1 MLATK
6 GNGAVA
12 TELHKWIMEKK
23 CVPLCFC
30 LCRNAVFSVSKSNPI
45 RFNHHFW
52 VAVFHKVW
60 RLLPL
65 WNGGFNANTNSSNK
79 QCIQVRKA
87 TKTKNPKGRETKTWS
102 RISLPKIMIPR
113 PIKRWCELLYIQQD
127 HRNKTLP
134 TKELPKGSRTHAKPS
149 GNRSWIPRCET
160 RFQRLVFVW
169 NSSLISTHRFQVFEV
184 LSPSTWFYLFTTLVV
199 FLIPN
204 PGQLVKWL
212 HHAKCHAEC
221 SATLVIRHFLF
232 CLFGLFGVLLRHFRS
247 IPSQRNRNLGWS
259 ESQDICRKA
268 FCNKSPSEHT
278 TWNSRLLTQNT
289 CWLSCKISRVFNKNA
304 TTAPCFSWS
313 FNGKPKDRLRST
325 KPLNP
330 SPFISHQSIG
340 LKSLIWIRNVWM
352 AWIVLCTIRIPRI
365 VEKREK
371 RALSTWQ
378 VPVWSVK
385 GLSTWQDF

>member
-45 RFNHHFW
+45 RFNHHFL

-199 FLIPN
+199 FFN
-204 PGQLVKWL
+204 TKSWSTGQ
-212 HHAKCHAEC
+212 
-221 SATLVIRHFLF
+221 VI
-232 CLFGLFGVLLRHFRS
+232 
-247 IPSQRNRNLGWS
+247 
-259 ESQDICRKA
+259 A
-268 FCNKSPSEHT
+268 
-278 TWNSRLLTQNT
+278 
-289 CWLSCKISRVFNKNA
+289 SCKMSSRVFRYLGHW
-304 TTAPCFSWS
+304 PL
-313 FNGKPKDRLRST
+313 PLLPLRSLWGPPETLSVDPFTT
-325 KPLNP
+325 K
-330 SPFISHQSIG
+330 Q
-340 LKSLIWIRNVWM
+340 KSWLIRVTRYLQEGI
-352 AWIVLCTIRIPRI
+352 L
-365 VEKREK
+365 
-371 RALSTWQ
+371 Q
-378 VPVWSVK
+378 
-385 GLSTWQDF
+385 